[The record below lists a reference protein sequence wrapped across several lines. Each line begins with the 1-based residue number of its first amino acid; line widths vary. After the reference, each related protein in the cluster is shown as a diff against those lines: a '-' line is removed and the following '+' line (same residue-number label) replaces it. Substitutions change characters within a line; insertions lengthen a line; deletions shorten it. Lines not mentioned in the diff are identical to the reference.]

1 MGKMFNAELQLKLRF
16 IRSSKKPKNSKMENS
31 TFYSFFCNLI
41 VRRNKRKKRLARI
54 GKMMTKMDMTR
65 TTIDNTFTQKGNSL
79 GT

>member
-1 MGKMFNAELQLKLRF
+1 MFNAELQLKLRF
-16 IRSSKKPKNSKMENS
+16 IQSSKKPKNSKMVNS
-31 TFYSFFCNLI
+31 TLYSFFCNLI
-41 VRRNKRKKRLARI
+41 VQSNKRKKRLARI